1 MDWTAI
7 AQVFTVGATIQ
18 FWIASIFVG
27 FIGYYLI
34 RLIVINKKKYNEID
48 NYRKSVM
55 NSVQME
61 YNKRLAEEA
70 QQEIK
75 KTIEDYPQYREEILS
90 MVNRFQSRIA

>member
-34 RLIVINKKKYNEID
+34 
-48 NYRKSVM
+48 
-55 NSVQME
+55 
-61 YNKRLAEEA
+61 
-70 QQEIK
+70 
-75 KTIEDYPQYREEILS
+75 
-90 MVNRFQSRIA
+90 

>member
-7 AQVFTVGATIQ
+7 AKVFTVGATIQ

-34 RLIVINKKKYNEID
+34 RLIIINKKKYNEID

-55 NSVQME
+55 NSVQ
-61 YNKRLAEEA
+61 
-70 QQEIK
+70 I
-75 KTIEDYPQYREEILS
+75 
-90 MVNRFQSRIA
+90 

>member
-34 RLIVINKKKYNEID
+34 RLIVINKKKYNKINNTEKEIII
-48 NYRKSVM
+48 K
-55 NSVQME
+55 
-61 YNKRLAEEA
+61 NK
-70 QQEIK
+70 
-75 KTIEDYPQYREEILS
+75 
-90 MVNRFQSRIA
+90 

>member
-27 FIGYYLI
+27 FLGYYLV

-48 NYRKSVM
+48 N
-55 NSVQME
+55 
-61 YNKRLAEEA
+61 
-70 QQEIK
+70 
-75 KTIEDYPQYREEILS
+75 
-90 MVNRFQSRIA
+90 